1 MESTLME
8 PTCFACQTIA
18 GTNTAP
24 GGVVYENDDW
34 LADHCIGAFGV
45 GAIVLKTKAH
55 RANLWDLT
63 SEETESLGKTMR
75 LLSEA
80 IVHALGAERVYVSLW
95 VDQPPYHVHFVLQPR
110 YPEPAE
116 WSLKG
121 WRLQLMRHLQGTPDA
136 DQMAEAAQKV
146 RNYLQNLEGKNGDP
160 NGLYLR

>member
-1 MESTLME
+1 MTL
-8 PTCFACQTIA
+8 TCFACQTIQGKA
-18 GTNTAP
+18 IAP
-24 GGVVYENDDW
+24 GGVVYQNEYW
-34 LADHCIGAFGV
+34 LADHCVGAMGV
-45 GAIVLKTKAH
+45 GSFVVKTKAH
-55 RANLWDLT
+55 REHLWELT
-63 SEETESLGKTMR
+63 PAESTTLGATLK
-75 LLSEA
+75 LISEA

-95 VDQPPYHVHFVLQPR
+95 VDLEPYHIHFVLQPR

-116 WSLKG
+116 SSLKG